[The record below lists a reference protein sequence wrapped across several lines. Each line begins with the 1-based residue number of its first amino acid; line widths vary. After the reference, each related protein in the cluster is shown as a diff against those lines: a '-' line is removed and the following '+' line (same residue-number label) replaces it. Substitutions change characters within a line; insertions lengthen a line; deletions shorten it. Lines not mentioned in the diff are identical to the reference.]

1 MIVQPAEKCQRSSKK
16 RQGTTEQAAEKLF
29 SLMAV
34 TDICL
39 ELLYQRVMRGNDQK
53 QAAMFSYLTL
63 AQRIPA
69 DHPARQ
75 IRALV
80 DRALQRLDAEL
91 EKLYSGTGR
100 PSIAPERLLRA
111 MLLMVL
117 YSIRS
122 ERQLME
128 QMNYN
133 LLFRWFVG
141 LEMDDAVWDV
151 TVFTKN
157 RERLIDGAVSQK
169 LLQSVLVEARAHDLL
184 SEEHFTVDGTLI
196 QAWASARS
204 FREKSDPPAAGK
216 GSGSKGSLLLRDK
229 VESTTDPEARL
240 YKKSKADKSMPAYMG
255 HTLIENRNGLAVAAE
270 ASEAG
275 NAAERAAAVAMLD
288 RTVAP
293 QQERAP
299 ELKITLGADTL
310 YQEEKFIG
318 DLRQRAVA
326 PHVSQYTRESSNL
339 GKNSLTEAERADP
352 RRMISQRKRKL
363 IEKVFGWA
371 KLDSVLR
378 QVKVRG
384 LKRVDWFYRL
394 TMAAYNLIR
403 LRKLIPIEAPAS

>member
-1 MIVQPAEKCQRSSKK
+1 
-16 RQGTTEQAAEKLF
+16 
-29 SLMAV
+29 
-34 TDICL
+34 
-39 ELLYQRVMRGNDQK
+39 MRGNDQK

-63 AQRIPA
+63 AQRIPM

-80 DRALQRLDAEL
+80 DRALERLDAEL
-91 EKLYSGTGR
+91 EKLYSDTGR

-111 MLLMVL
+111 TLLMIL

-157 RERLIDGAVSQK
+157 RERLIAGAISQR
-169 LLQSVLVEARAHDLL
+169 LLEEVLVEARRHELL

-204 FREKSDPPAAGK
+204 FQEKNDPPAAGK
-216 GSGSKGSLLLRDK
+216 GSGSKGALLLCDK
-229 VESTTDPEARL
+229 VESATDPEARL
-240 YKKSKADKSMPAYMG
+240 YKKSKADKAVPAYMG

-275 NAAERAAAVAMLD
+275 NAAERVSALELLD
-288 RTVAP
+288 RVIP
-293 QQERAP
+293 PKGNRAP
-299 ELKITLGADTL
+299 GFDVTLGADTL
-310 YQEEKFIG
+310 YQDEKFIEA
-318 DLRQRAVA
+318 LREREVA
-326 PHVSQYTRESSNL
+326 PHVSEYTQESSNL
-339 GKNSLTEAERADP
+339 GKNSLNEAERADP
-352 RRMISQRKRKL
+352 RRAISQRKRKL

-394 TMAAYNLIR
+394 AMAAYNLMR
-403 LRKLIPIEAPAS
+403 LRRLMPIEALAR